1 MPKMTYEDSAWT
13 PCILSYA
20 DRVCYI
26 NEHLYEYDRIIRD
39 VTYVHTSYAKTMDKQ
54 YEDRR
59 DYVMFFLK
67 NGNPERKD
75 VLKELALGYAA
86 GFVYSFSYPEY
97 KELQKEIEQA

>member
-1 MPKMTYEDSAWT
+1 
-13 PCILSYA
+13 
-20 DRVCYI
+20 
-26 NEHLYEYDRIIRD
+26 
-39 VTYVHTSYAKTMDKQ
+39 
-54 YEDRR
+54 
-59 DYVMFFLK
+59 MFFLK